1 MDALVLANG
10 QDEEVVYSKT
20 TAMQV
25 NVIGFFETFVIFLVQ
40 YYAIILWLWLRLEF
54 VNSFMLALLSPI
66 VM

>member
-25 NVIGFFETFVIFLVQ
+25 NVIGFF
-40 YYAIILWLWLRLEF
+40 
-54 VNSFMLALLSPI
+54 
-66 VM
+66 